1 MTVPR
6 ALGFKEPERIG
17 DHRISA
23 VLGEGGQ
30 GTVYLGQSP
39 GQAPVAIKVLHSRLA
54 ADPEIRRRFLREAEV
69 AASVAA
75 FCTARV
81 IGTGMVDE
89 RPYIISEYVPG
100 PSLDA
105 LVKNDGP
112 RTGSGLER
120 LAVSTL
126 TALASIHRAG
136 IVHRD
141 FKPGNVI
148 LGPEGPVVIDFGI
161 ARALDHMTSNTQLTG
176 TPAYMSPEQLSDQPL
191 TPASDMFSWAGTMVF
206 AATGRLAFPGQAV
219 PAVLHGIMSGRPD
232 VAGVPAPLR
241 PLVIACL
248 AKDPSARP
256 DAARLLSDLT
266 GENAGPPA
274 RGRHSAAPANG
285 HTLVEPAAVGPAAQ
299 AGPMGAVQAGPMGG
313 AAFRSVGGGRERGP
327 ASLSSGDPERGATS
341 PSGAVHPGSSRKRPR
356 GAVIAVAAVLTAAA
370 VTAAVLVV
378 PHWLSGSGGGQ
389 PTGPFDLAT
398 FSHLDVADQFGKD
411 TSQQYA
417 TFQPNNNE
425 AMPAIR
431 AGGGR
436 FTGTGSAPFFGLV
449 AGERGLPPAG
459 DAVSVLTAGT
469 FANTGQPEDSL
480 FVGWVK
486 NGNSY
491 VTAWYNNTR
500 KESGLEVQM
509 DGAFVSV
516 PGSTPL
522 TLKQGDRF
530 ALLLSGDRITSYAES
545 GGKWRRLGTGSIGDM
560 LATPQARQQY
570 RYGFGLRGSTGSIA
584 IARTEGRSAQD

>member
-6 ALGFKEPERIG
+6 ALGFRGPERIG

-176 TPAYMSPEQLSDQPL
+176 TPAYMSPEQLGDQPL

-232 VAGVPAPLR
+232 VTGVPAPLR

-256 DAARLLSDLT
+256 AAARLLSDLT
-266 GENAGPPA
+266 GENAGSPA

-285 HTLVEPAAVGPAAQ
+285 HTLVEPAAFEPPAVEPPAVGPAAVGPAAVGPAAVGPAAQ
-299 AGPMGAVQAGPMGG
+299 AGPLMFP
-313 AAFRSVGGGRERGP
+313 
-327 ASLSSGDPERGATS
+327 GDPDHGPTS
-341 PSGAVHPGSSRKRPR
+341 PSGRAVHPGSSRKRPR
-356 GAVIAVAAVLTAAA
+356 GAVIAVAAVLTASA
-370 VTAAVLVV
+370 VTAAVLLV
-378 PHWLSGSGGGQ
+378 PHWLSGSAGGQ
-389 PTGPFDLAT
+389 PNNGPFDLAT

-449 AGERGLPPAG
+449 AGESGLPPAG
-459 DAVSVLTAGT
+459 AAVSVLTAGT
-469 FANTGQPEDSL
+469 FANTGQPEDSV
-480 FVGWVK
+480 F
-486 NGNSY
+486 
-491 VTAWYNNTR
+491 
-500 KESGLEVQM
+500 
-509 DGAFVSV
+509 
-516 PGSTPL
+516 GSLCLP
-522 TLKQGDRF
+522 
-530 ALLLSGDRITSYAES
+530 E
-545 GGKWRRLGTGSIGDM
+545 
-560 LATPQARQQY
+560 
-570 RYGFGLRGSTGSIA
+570 
-584 IARTEGRSAQD
+584 